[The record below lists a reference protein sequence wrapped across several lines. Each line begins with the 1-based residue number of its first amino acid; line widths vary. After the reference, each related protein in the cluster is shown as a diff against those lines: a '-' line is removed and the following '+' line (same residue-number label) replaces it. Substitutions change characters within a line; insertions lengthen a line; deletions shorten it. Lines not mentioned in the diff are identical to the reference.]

1 MGMLIRRR
9 RVVKGCDAASA
20 NCGDAARLLLAFGQG
35 RWSDALGIGG
45 CQGNSSIE
53 RSGRQPHATT
63 EAEKKGDNERKP
75 DAAMV
80 GPKTRDST
88 PSFEGAHME
97 NPQLFQAILNSI
109 SEGVMTVD
117 KDWKIASW
125 NRAAE
130 KITGFHKEEVLGKEC
145 LKVFRA
151 SLCRDFCPVDKAL
164 SCGHPYQDV
173 EVAIRN
179 KKNELVKL
187 LVNAAPLYNDEG
199 EIIGGLETFR
209 DVSQN
214 RWLQEELESHYGYKS
229 IVGRSAAM
237 QRVFETLS
245 NLINSDTTV
254 LILGETGTGKE
265 LIARALH
272 FHGARRDKAFVAIN
286 CSALPEGTLESEL
299 FGHVKGA
306 FTGAL
311 NTHIGKFE
319 LANGG
324 TLFLD
329 EIGDISPA
337 TQVKLLR
344 VLEEREIHRL
354 GDNKPIRVD
363 IRLIT
368 ATNQDLYK
376 KVLSG
381 AFRDDLYYRLNVF
394 PVCLPPLRE
403 RIEDIPLLVGH
414 FIEKFNQQMGKK
426 IQGIAD
432 QVLEILEGYHW
443 PGNVREFSNAIEHA
457 FVHCKGA
464 LIRPSDLPES
474 ILRESQ
480 SARLRVA
487 PRAQKALED
496 AERDLIL
503 KELQA
508 ASWKKGVAAKR
519 LGMSRATLWRKME
532 KHGISE
538 P

>member
-1 MGMLIRRR
+1 
-9 RVVKGCDAASA
+9 
-20 NCGDAARLLLAFGQG
+20 
-35 RWSDALGIGG
+35 
-45 CQGNSSIE
+45 
-53 RSGRQPHATT
+53 
-63 EAEKKGDNERKP
+63 
-75 DAAMV
+75 
-80 GPKTRDST
+80 
-88 PSFEGAHME
+88 ME
-97 NPQLFQAILNSI
+97 TSQLFQAILNSI

-151 SLCRDFCPVDKAL
+151 SLCRYSCPVDKAL
-164 SCGHPYQDV
+164 SCGHPCQDI

-199 EIIGGLETFR
+199 EVIGGLETFR

-214 RWLQEELESHYGYKS
+214 RWLQEELETHYGYKS

-237 QRVFETLS
+237 QRVFDTLS

-254 LILGETGTGKE
+254 MILGETGTGKE

-311 NTHIGKFE
+311 TTHIGKFE

-354 GDNKPIRVD
+354 GDNKPIRVN

-394 PVCLPPLRE
+394 PVILPPLRE
-403 RIEDIPLLVGH
+403 RIEDIPLLLGH
-414 FIEKFNQQMGKK
+414 FIAKFNQQMGKK

-432 QVLEILEGYHW
+432 QVLEILEGYRW

-457 FVHCKGA
+457 FVHCKGT

-474 ILRESQ
+474 ILRESR
-480 SARLRVA
+480 ADRLHKA
-487 PRAQKALED
+487 PPAHKALED

-508 ASWKKGVAAKR
+508 ASWKKGIAAKR